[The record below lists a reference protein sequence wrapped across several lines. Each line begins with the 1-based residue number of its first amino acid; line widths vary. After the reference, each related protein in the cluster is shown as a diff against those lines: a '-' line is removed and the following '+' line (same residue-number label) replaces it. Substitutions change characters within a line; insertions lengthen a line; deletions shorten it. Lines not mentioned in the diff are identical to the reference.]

1 MGFTGHPISQPVKRK
16 NEAMA
21 PLKVLERVAEGE
33 AVGEELAATVLGE
46 LPDILG
52 KMEPP
57 KPAKDPEREY
67 WYYSVPAAGVRYYGS
82 VGRPSPGKGG

>member
-1 MGFTGHPISQPVKRK
+1 
-16 NEAMA
+16 MA